1 MLHWRWRRTSV
12 RKHLIYW
19 HIGRNIQQSCSPK
32 STQRVQSMCVWGR
45 DHPCVDDA
53 EAHGFCPAIPPSRGQ
68 GMLQQ
73 PMQQV
78 PQGRLAETGRFGRT
92 TSTGVRRR
100 GARVMEGAGA
110 VEGGRRRERHRQS
123 QAPSQRRRC
132 AQATTIAGDFVRE
145 TKPNSRRH
153 RGLAVGRR
161 RGLSG

>member
-1 MLHWRWRRTSV
+1 
-12 RKHLIYW
+12 
-19 HIGRNIQQSCSPK
+19 
-32 STQRVQSMCVWGR
+32 
-45 DHPCVDDA
+45 
-53 EAHGFCPAIPPSRGQ
+53 
-68 GMLQQ
+68 MLQQ

-78 PQGRLAETGRFGRT
+78 PQGGLAEPGQFGRT

-132 AQATTIAGDFVRE
+132 VQATTIAGDFVRE
-145 TKPNSRRH
+145 AKPNSRRH